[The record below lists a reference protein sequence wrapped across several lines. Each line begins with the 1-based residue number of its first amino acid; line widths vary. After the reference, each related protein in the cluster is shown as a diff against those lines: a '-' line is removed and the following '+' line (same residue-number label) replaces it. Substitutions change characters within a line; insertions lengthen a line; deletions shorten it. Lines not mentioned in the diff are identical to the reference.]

1 MTSAAGA
8 AARIG
13 AWLARQPGEQERFSM
28 SNQDIIEK
36 LQLAYTKEMETV
48 LNYVANS
55 IQLDGVRAEKIKEA
69 LKADITE
76 ELNHGTLLGNR
87 IKTIGGAV
95 PGSLGLKFKQSYMQ
109 PPADTTDV
117 VSVIKGVIQAENDAC
132 NLYLEIIKLCE
143 GRDYVTQDL
152 AITIMGDEEE
162 HRRAFEGFLREYA
175 K

>member
-1 MTSAAGA
+1 
-8 AARIG
+8 
-13 AWLARQPGEQERFSM
+13 M
-28 SNQDIIEK
+28 SNHDIIEK

-55 IQLDGVRAEKIKEA
+55 IHLDGVRAEKIKEA

-87 IKTIGGAV
+87 IKTIGGKV
-95 PGSLGLKFKQSYMQ
+95 PGSLELKFKQSYMQ
-109 PPADTTDV
+109 PPADPTDV
-117 VSVIKGVIQAENDAC
+117 VSVIQGVIQAENDAC

-162 HRRAFEGFLREYA
+162 HRRAFEGFLREYV